1 MSTPTSEPPVERTI
15 TPPPRA
21 RRVRRLGAV
30 GLLVGIWTV
39 LAAYLWWW
47 VTSNPLPDGF
57 QNEYLHV
64 GNAYDLWGALQARDI
79 WHLRYYMYT
88 GYWPWGFYAAP
99 WPFLT
104 ALGPGRLAL
113 VAGNLVHLVALLFGA
128 HRLGRRLD
136 APLAPLLLVLC
147 PGVFGSL
154 VRFEPNL
161 AVIAWTL
168 AGVACLV
175 ESAGLRRRGWVL
187 AWGAC
192 LGLSLMFDRLTV
204 AFFLAPAVLPL
215 MVRMNRAR
223 AVNLAWGGGLALFL
237 TAAYYREFF
246 MRHTAELVSQ
256 APVGEIDVAGQVTV
270 TGGIVPELYY
280 PLTLVDS
287 QAGVG
292 IGLLMLV
299 GLAATL
305 PRLWTAWKRDG
316 LEALPREPRFILWAT
331 ILPGLTLFTLIA
343 KKQVFYTLP
352 ILGPLAVLA
361 ASRKRLAP
369 LAALAG
375 IYSFVGL
382 GFGWSH
388 PTIPPG
394 PVLPLEW
401 VTPRHTLA
409 QPPSHN
415 RYPFGDVARLLDQS
429 ETPVQDIL
437 VMSEAQH
444 LFEGYVALA
453 MREAVPG
460 ASVRGVVTD
469 PRGTYELLAEQDAF
483 VWVGEAE
490 GGWPSPRDIERELLR
505 DHVALDTLPPV
516 VESVVEAEAAFRE
529 VGRRTIDAETDLVV
543 YVRIPE
549 PVSTADSYSGPD
561 MR

>member
-1 MSTPTSEPPVERTI
+1 MPANSSDTVHGSKHGAAE
-15 TPPPRA
+15 
-21 RRVRRLGAV
+21 RLGKGWGPIALAV
-30 GLLVGIWTV
+30 AIWVV
-39 LAAYLWWW
+39 LAGHLWWW
-47 VTSNPLPDGF
+47 VTANPLPDGF

-64 GNAYDLWGALQARDI
+64 GNAYDLWGALQDRDV

-88 GYWPWGFYAAP
+88 GYWPWGFYAVP
-99 WPFLT
+99 WPFLAT
-104 ALGPGRLAL
+104 LGPGRLAL
-113 VAGNLVHLVALLFGA
+113 AAGNLLHLVALLFGA

-161 AVIAWTL
+161 AVIAWTV

-175 ESAGLRRRGWVL
+175 ESAGLRRRRWVV

-204 AFFLAPAVLPL
+204 GFFLAPAVLPL
-215 MVRMNRAR
+215 LGRLNRTR
-223 AVNLAWGGGLALFL
+223 AVNLAWGVGLAVFL

-246 MRHTAELVSQ
+246 LRHTGELLSQ

-270 TGGIVPELYY
+270 TGGSVPELYY
-280 PLTLVDS
+280 LLTLVDS

-292 IGLLMLV
+292 IGLLMV
-299 GLAATL
+299 AGLAATV
-305 PRLWTAWKRDG
+305 PRMWASWQRDG
-316 LEALPREPRFILWAT
+316 SDALLRDPRFVLWAT
-331 ILPGLTLFTLIA
+331 ILPGVLLFTLIA

-361 ASRKRLAP
+361 ATRRRLAP
-369 LAALAG
+369 VAVLAG

-382 GFGWSH
+382 GIGWSH
-388 PTIPPG
+388 PAIPPG
-394 PVLPLEW
+394 PVLPLHW

-409 QPPSHN
+409 HPPSHD
-415 RYPFGDVARLLDQS
+415 RYPMAEAARLVQS
-429 ETPVQDIL
+429 TDRPIDAIL
-437 VMSEAQH
+437 VMSEDHQ

-483 VWVGEAE
+483 VWVGAPD
-490 GGWPSPRDIERELLR
+490 GGWPSRRDIERELLR
-505 DHVALDTLPPV
+505 DHVELDKLPPV
-516 VESVVEAEAAFRE
+516 VASVVEAETSFQE
-529 VGRRTIDAETDLVV
+529 VGRLSIDGRAEVVV
-543 YVRIPE
+543 YVRRPDLE
-549 PVSTADSYSGPD
+549 PD